1 MTIYELVED
10 LKRDEG
16 WRSCAYQDHLGY
28 WTIGFGFLVDSRK
41 GGGLP
46 KQIGEEWL
54 ALLVARTWEAF
65 TELEPW
71 VHDQPD
77 EVKRA
82 LGNMAYQLGVQGL
95 RNFKK
100 MLAKLEAG
108 DRAGAADEALDSKWA
123 KQTPER
129 ARRVAALLRG
139 TP

>member
-1 MTIYELVED
+1 MTIYELVVD

-16 WRSCAYQDHLGY
+16 WRPSVYQDHLGY
-28 WTIGFGFLVDSRK
+28 WTIGYGFLVDDRK
-41 GGGLP
+41 GGTIP
-46 KQIGEEWL
+46 KQIAEEWL
-54 ALLVARTWEAF
+54 ALVVARNWDVLMD
-65 TELEPW
+65 LEPW